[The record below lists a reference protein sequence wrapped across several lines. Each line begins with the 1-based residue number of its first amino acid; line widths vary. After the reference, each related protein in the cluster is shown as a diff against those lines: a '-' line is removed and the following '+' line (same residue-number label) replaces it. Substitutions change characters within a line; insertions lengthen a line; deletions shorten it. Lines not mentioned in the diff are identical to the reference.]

1 MGFPDSSVGKES
13 ICNAGDPSSA
23 PGLERSTGEGIRLP
37 TPVLLGFPCGSAA
50 KESTCNV
57 GDMGLM
63 PGLGR
68 SPGEGKGYPLQHSGL
83 GNSMNCIVHGVA
95 KSWTATFTF
104 THSDTKTRQ
113 RYYTHT
119 QNYRPLSFMY
129 RLKNPQQNTSKP
141 NSTPH

>member
-23 PGLERSTGEGIRLP
+23 LGLERSTGEGIRLP

-57 GDMGLM
+57 GNMGLM

-68 SPGEGKGYPLQHSGL
+68 FSGEGKGYPLQHSGL

-95 KSWTATFTF
+95 KSWTVTFTF

-113 RYYTHT
+113 RYYI

-129 RLKNPQQNTSKP
+129 RLKNPQNTSKP